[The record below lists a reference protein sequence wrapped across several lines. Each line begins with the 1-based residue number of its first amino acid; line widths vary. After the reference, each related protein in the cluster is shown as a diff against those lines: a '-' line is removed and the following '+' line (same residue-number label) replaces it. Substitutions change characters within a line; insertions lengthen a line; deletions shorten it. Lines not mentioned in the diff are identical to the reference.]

1 MQERRNTQM
10 WLNPFTFVGYRN
22 SCVFSH
28 KNPYIFGTLRS
39 SADDLIL
46 SLGHIPRAHP
56 RTRPCGQPTYM
67 QYFTTSSP
75 PFFLRI
81 VGRASETRARVK
93 ITPREKGETRLVFL
107 SPRRVSPFLAWG
119 DYQAPSRFAC
129 STVPEDKWGTTPSLI
144 QYDPYSIIIRFWV
157 TAQLPLP

>member
-1 MQERRNTQM
+1 MQERRNTQV

-22 SCVFSH
+22 SCVFSR

-39 SADDLIL
+39 SADDLIS

-56 RTRPCGQPTYM
+56 RTRPCGQPSYM
-67 QYFTTSSP
+67 QSTIFSSG
-75 PFFLRI
+75 I
-81 VGRASETRARVK
+81 VDRASETRARVK
-93 ITPREKGETRLVFL
+93 ITPREKGETQLIFL

-119 DYQAPSRFAC
+119 DYHAPSRFAC
-129 STVPEDKWGTTPSLI
+129 STVPEDEWGTTRSPI
-144 QYDPYSIIIRFWV
+144 QYDPQSIIIRFWV